1 MANINKRF
9 GDLSLSANIGGS
21 FTQTYYDERGFQGG
35 LKDMSNVFSLYNM
48 TTTLDKD
55 TYPIESG
62 YKQRTNSIFASA
74 EIGWKSMLYMTLT
87 GRNDWDSALINT
99 EQSSF
104 FYPSIGLSGVI
115 SEMVKLPKA
124 ITYLKVRGSFAS
136 VGAPYS

>member
-1 MANINKRF
+1 
-9 GDLSLSANIGGS
+9 
-21 FTQTYYDERGFQGG
+21 
-35 LKDMSNVFSLYNM
+35 M

-62 YKQRTNSIFASA
+62 YKQRTNSIFASV

-136 VGAPYS
+136 VGAPIPKNLSSNKTYEWDLRLVNGNYKLTVLCLNFILNVLILGKLV

>member
-1 MANINKRF
+1 
-9 GDLSLSANIGGS
+9 
-21 FTQTYYDERGFQGG
+21 
-35 LKDMSNVFSLYNM
+35 
-48 TTTLDKD
+48 
-55 TYPIESG
+55 
-62 YKQRTNSIFASA
+62 
-74 EIGWKSMLYMTLT
+74 MTLT

-136 VGAPYS
+136 VGAPIPKNLSSNKRMSGTLRLVNGNYKLIVLCLNFILNVLILGKLV

>member
-1 MANINKRF
+1 
-9 GDLSLSANIGGS
+9 
-21 FTQTYYDERGFQGG
+21 
-35 LKDMSNVFSLYNM
+35 MSNVFSLYNM

-62 YKQRTNSIFASA
+62 YKQRTNSIFASV